1 MSKKTQKMYTAMV
14 LHKNPQ
20 TTYGPMTLPKGCVG
34 IMFVFGTKG
43 EAHAWEGR
51 NREVRELLLD
61 APRSRPAK
69 SSKS

>member
-34 IMFVFGTKG
+34 IMFVFGTKV
-43 EAHAWEGR
+43 ATRAWEGR
-51 NREVRELLLD
+51 NKEVRELLLS
-61 APRSRPAK
+61 APRSTPSK

>member
-34 IMFVFGTKG
+34 IMFVFCTKG
-43 EAHAWEGR
+43 SARSWEGR
-51 NREVRELLLD
+51 KSEIHELVPD
-61 APRSRPAK
+61 VPRSKTPK